1 MSRRT
6 TVRDTSGPVPDVA
19 RVDSD
24 DSGGMSTN
32 LPVAPPPLTRTEQ
45 RKVVAGVCSGVAYRL
60 GIDPNVVRVVT
71 VVLALFGGAG
81 ILLYA
86 LGWLLLPDERTGQSL
101 AERALRG
108 GGPDGASTVLLAIL
122 LAIVAV
128 GVGVGFVADSWF
140 GITVLVVAVAIGAV
154 LLTRRPVAPAG
165 PPAPSQPPTPAAAA
179 GYGAPTPPADSP
191 YDAPAAWEPTW
202 ASAPPTSVPAAPPPG
217 PEPTQRRS
225 PRSYLGA
232 VTVFAALAATGIL
245 GIIDVNGADLTLS
258 TYLAAAL
265 AVVGTGLVV
274 GAWFGRSRALIGL
287 GAALVVV
294 LVPVATI
301 ERLGIGDTA
310 DDAFESILVEPAS
323 ATSLDGALDEYVA
336 GDIRYDLSDLSF
348 TDRSID
354 TEIRVGAG
362 TLDIDLPSEVTLV
375 LDAEVGAG
383 QIDALGE
390 ESSGLGVS
398 TERTYE
404 GEEDGGTLRLVVRMG
419 LGDVEVN
426 RAAS

>member
-1 MSRRT
+1 
-6 TVRDTSGPVPDVA
+6 
-19 RVDSD
+19 
-24 DSGGMSTN
+24 MSTSI
-32 LPVAPPPLTRTEQ
+32 PVAPPPLTRREQ

-86 LGWLLLPDERTGQSL
+86 LGWLLLPEERTGQSL

-154 LLTRRPVAPAG
+154 LLSRRPVGPGG
-165 PPAPSQPPTPAAAA
+165 PPAPSQPSPSAA
-179 GYGAPTPPADSP
+179 APTPVATSGFSAPTAPADSP
-191 YDAPAAWEPTW
+191 YATPGAWEPTW
-202 ASAPPTSVPAAPPPG
+202 AAAPSTDWPEESSPG
-217 PEPTQRRS
+217 PEPPRRS
-225 PRSYLGA
+225 RPRSYLGA
-232 VTVFAALAATGIL
+232 VTVFAALAVTGVL
-245 GIIDVNGADLTLS
+245 GIIDVNGADLSAS

-274 GAWFGRSRALIGL
+274 GAWFGRSRALVGL

-301 ERLGIGDTA
+301 ERLDIADTA
-310 DDAFESILVEPAS
+310 DDAFESILVEPVS

-362 TLDIDLPSEVTLV
+362 TLDIDLPADVTLV

-383 QIDALGE
+383 QIDVLGE
-390 ESSGLGVS
+390 QSSGLGVS
-398 TERTYE
+398 TGRTYE

-419 LGDVEVN
+419 FGDVEVN

>member
-1 MSRRT
+1 
-6 TVRDTSGPVPDVA
+6 
-19 RVDSD
+19 
-24 DSGGMSTN
+24 MSTN
-32 LPVAPPPLTRTEQ
+32 PSVAPPPLAPPPLTRRDE
-45 RKVVAGVCSGVAYRL
+45 RKVIAGVCSGVAYRL
-60 GIDPNVVRVVT
+60 GIDPNVVRVVA

-86 LGWLLLPDERTGQSL
+86 LGWLLLPEEHTGQSL

-108 GGPDGASTVLLAIL
+108 GGPGGASTVLLA
-122 LAIVAV
+122 LALAVVAV

-154 LLTRRPVAPAG
+154 LLNRRPTGTASPPTPFTAPQPPPDPATSEPA
-165 PPAPSQPPTPAAAA
+165 PPAPP
-179 GYGAPTPPADSP
+179 
-191 YDAPAAWEPTW
+191 AWEPSW
-202 ASAPPTSVPAAPPPG
+202 ASATYAPTAPPAAQ
-217 PEPTQRRS
+217 EPSRRVR

-232 VTVFAALAATGIL
+232 VTVFAALAVTGVL
-245 GIIDVNGADLTLS
+245 GIVDVSGADLSLA

-265 AVVGTGLVV
+265 AVVGIGLVV

-301 ERLGIGDTA
+301 ERLGIASTTE
-310 DDAFESILVEPAS
+310 DAFESILVEPAS
-323 ATSLDGALDEYVA
+323 ATLLDGTLDEYVA

-348 TDRSID
+348 TDRTVD

-362 TLDIDLPSEVTLV
+362 TLDIDLPVDVTLV

-390 ESSGLGVS
+390 QSSGLGVS

>member
-1 MSRRT
+1 MS
-6 TVRDTSGPVPDVA
+6 A
-19 RVDSD
+19 
-24 DSGGMSTN
+24 N
-32 LPVAPPPLTRTEQ
+32 IPVAPPPLTRRDQ

-86 LGWLLLPDERTGQSL
+86 LGWLLLPEERTGQSL

-154 LLTRRPVAPAG
+154 LLNRRPVG
-165 PPAPSQPPTPAAAA
+165 PGTTPAPGYAAPEYAA
-179 GYGAPTPPADSP
+179 PGYGAPTAPAATPGAGP
-191 YDAPAAWEPTW
+191 YDTPAAWEPTW
-202 ASAPPTSVPAAPPPG
+202 GSAPPSGVPTSTLAAP
-217 PEPTQRRS
+217 EPVRRAR

-232 VTVFAALAATGIL
+232 VTVFAALAVTGIL
-245 GIIDVNGADLTLS
+245 GIVDVTGADLSVS

-274 GAWFGRSRALIGL
+274 GTWFGRSRALIGL
-287 GAALVVV
+287 GVALVVV

-301 ERLGIGDTA
+301 ERLDLADTA
-310 DDAFESILVEPAS
+310 DEAFESILVEPVS
-323 ATSLDGALDEYVA
+323 ATSLDGTLDEYVA

-362 TLDIDLPSEVTLV
+362 TLDIDLPPDVTLV

-383 QIDALGE
+383 QIDVLGE
-390 ESSGLGVS
+390 QSSGLGVS

-419 LGDVEVN
+419 FGDVEVN
-426 RAAS
+426 RAGS

>member
-1 MSRRT
+1 MS
-6 TVRDTSGPVPDVA
+6 A
-19 RVDSD
+19 
-24 DSGGMSTN
+24 N
-32 LPVAPPPLTRTEQ
+32 IPVAPPPLTRRDQ

-86 LGWLLLPDERTGQSL
+86 LGWLLLPEDRTGQSL

-154 LLTRRPVAPAG
+154 LLNRRPVGAGRAPA
-165 PPAPSQPPTPAAAA
+165 PAPAAATPAA
-179 GYGAPTPPADSP
+179 TL
-191 YDAPAAWEPTW
+191 YDTPAAWEPTW
-202 ASAPPTSVPAAPPPG
+202 ASRPPSDVSTSPHAAPESG
-217 PEPTQRRS
+217 RRTR

-232 VTVFAALAATGIL
+232 VTAFAALAVTGLL
-245 GIIDVNGADLTLS
+245 GIIDVNGADLSAS

-287 GAALVVV
+287 GVALVVV

-301 ERLGIGDTA
+301 ERLDLAGTA
-310 DDAFESILVEPAS
+310 DEAFESILVEPVS

-354 TEIRVGAG
+354 TEVRVGAG
-362 TLDIDLPSEVTLV
+362 TLDIDLPPDVTLV

-383 QIDALGE
+383 QIDVLGE
-390 ESSGLGVS
+390 QSSGLGVS
-398 TERTYE
+398 TERTYK

-419 LGDVEVN
+419 FGDVEVN